1 MKKLIARVFD
11 GVITE
16 IREVDVGINLGPE
29 CVDAVIDPAP
39 NINAETEKAFHG
51 TPVVDGP
58 IVRIPWVVVPLS
70 QDELGA
76 IAAKKAED
84 SERAIATLALA
95 ALDARTAT
103 SVQVQRILAFVLR
116 RILKT

>member
-11 GVITE
+11 GVVAE

-29 CVDAVIDPAP
+29 CVDVVIDPTP
-39 NINAETEKAFHG
+39 SINAESEKASHG
-51 TPVVDGP
+51 TPVVDGSV
-58 IVRIPWVVVPLS
+58 VRIPWVVFPLT
-70 QDELGA
+70 QDE
-76 IAAKKAED
+76 IAAITARKVDESEKAT
-84 SERAIATLALA
+84 AALALA

-103 SVQVQRILAFVLR
+103 NSQVQRILAFVLR